1 MTYRL
6 MAMAPDAPQFP
17 QEAAMKVSETKQR
30 SPGLVW
36 AFAALAVVLI
46 VGLPLLLFR
55 GGDDGTADMTT
66 TLAATS
72 TTVTTQAPTTSDP
85 QQTTTTAT
93 PMPIQESFSVFLFS
107 GDMETAIGD
116 PALVPVRVTGN
127 YETPQTDLD
136 LLTDAILALSDPDLL
151 AEGYSTAIPDGV
163 LTSGF
168 GVAIDSGVATI
179 DFNAEFESGGGSM
192 AMFTR
197 LAQVVYT
204 ATQFAEVDSV
214 LFSIDGEVVDV
225 FSSEGIL
232 LEGPQTRDDYTGI
245 LPQIFLGTPAISEV
259 VESPVTLSGIAN
271 VFEAVVSYEI
281 VADGG
286 VLAHGYTMA
295 SCGTGCWGGFSVEV
309 DFSVAEETQ
318 GEVVVYEGSAQDG
331 SRINELRFPV
341 TLLPGGNTGVTTST
355 GAPTATTL
363 PGEAFD
369 IGPVDGDI
377 VGVVGVAHDDV
388 LNLRAGPGVGYDVLL
403 GLDPM
408 AENLMATGRHR
419 LLEGSIWDEVTV
431 DGMMGWVN
439 SSFIAYLGGVYDL
452 TSSVQSHIGAPVAT
466 ETMLEMG
473 QVVAESLV
481 SLDESG
487 SRIVVSAPPSV
498 GDLGEITMDVIGL
511 ADDAQVGWRVHVF
524 GAPSESGEGFVL
536 KSVEATSLC
545 GRGVSGDGSC
555 V

>member
-17 QEAAMKVSETKQR
+17 QEAAMNMSETKQR

-36 AFAALAVVLI
+36 TVAVLAVVLI

-55 GGDDGTADMTT
+55 GGGDSADDMTT

-72 TTVTTQAPTTSDP
+72 TTVTTQVPTTNDP
-85 QQTTTTAT
+85 QQTTTTVT
-93 PMPIQESFSVFLFS
+93 PTPIQESFSVFLFS
-107 GDMETAIGD
+107 ENMETAIGD
-116 PALVPVRVTGN
+116 PALVPVRVTRN
-127 YETPQTDLD
+127 YTTSQSDLD
-136 LLTDAILALSDPDLL
+136 LLAEAILALSDPGLL

-163 LTSGF
+163 RTSGVA
-168 GVAIDSGVATI
+168 VAIDSGVATI

-204 ATQFAEVDSV
+204 ATQFPEVDSV

-232 LEGPQTRDDYTGI
+232 LEGPQTRADYTGI
-245 LPQIFLGTPAISEV
+245 LPQVFLGTPAIGES
-259 VESPVTLSGIAN
+259 VESPVALSGIAN

-281 VADGG
+281 VADGD
-286 VLAHGYTMA
+286 VLANGYTMA
-295 SCGTGCWGGFSVEV
+295 SCGTGCWGDFSVAV
-309 DFSVAEETQ
+309 DFSVPEETP
-318 GEVVVYEGSAQDG
+318 GEIVVYEESPQDG
-331 SRINELRFPV
+331 SRINELRYPV
-341 TLLPGGNTGVTTST
+341 TLLPGGNPGVTTTTGVST
-355 GAPTATTL
+355 TTTL

-369 IGPVDGDI
+369 IGPADGDT
-377 VGVVGVAHDDV
+377 VAVVGVAYDDV

-408 AENLMATGRHR
+408 AENLVATGRHR
-419 LLEGSIWDEVTV
+419 LLESSIWDEVTV
-431 DGMMGWVN
+431 DGTMGWAN
-439 SSFIAYLGGVYDL
+439 SSFIAYLGGVDDL
-452 TSSVQSHIGAPVAT
+452 TSTVQSQIGAPVAT
-466 ETMLEMG
+466 GTMLEMG
-473 QVVAESLV
+473 QIVAESLA
-481 SLDESG
+481 SFDESG
-487 SRIVVSAPPSV
+487 VRIVVSTPPSV

-511 ADDAQVGWRVHVF
+511 ADDAQVGWRLHIF
-524 GAPSESGEGFVL
+524 GAPSESGDGFVL

-545 GRGVSGDGSC
+545 GRGVTGDGFC